1 MGRVLIS
8 TMFGCV
14 LRRCA
19 FVGVRACPP
28 ASWSV
33 GFSPLALST
42 VRSAGTVS
50 GKGTRDS
57 IGIADFLIEAGMPEK
72 AATQVACTRLQNR
85 TLSEMRT
92 NYDGLVAVLGTEAAL
107 EAIPR
112 TYSLLETP
120 PETTFGAHAALVEL
134 LGADGAADFILTN
147 PSVLKSPGKTIKS
160 AHQALV
166 ELLGAGGAADAI
178 LQSPAVL
185 QSPAETMKGA
195 HRTLVS
201 TLGANRAA
209 EAILTNPNVLR
220 SRVVTIKG
228 NHEALVDILGADGAA
243 AAIRE
248 NPEVLRSLGDTIKG
262 AQGNFE
268 TMCNAFDRKLVLKAV
283 RVRPTLLYDRT
294 AANKAVETGML
305 PPG

>member
-19 FVGVRACPP
+19 FVGVRACAP

-42 VRSAGTVS
+42 VRCAGTVTR
-50 GKGTRDS
+50 KGTRDS
-57 IGIADFLIEAGMPEK
+57 IGIADFLIKAGMPEK

-134 LGADGAADFILTN
+134 LGADGAAEVILTN
-147 PSVLKSPGKTIKS
+147 PSVLKSPGDSIKGT
-160 AHQALV
+160 HQALV
-166 ELLGAGGAADAI
+166 ELLGADGAAAAI
-178 LQSPAVL
+178 LQSP
-185 QSPAETMKGA
+185 E
-195 HRTLVS
+195 
-201 TLGANRAA
+201 
-209 EAILTNPNVLR
+209 VLR

-268 TMCNAFDRKLVLKAV
+268 TMCNAFDRELVLKAL